1 MNDINENKLLETFP
15 FINDMKIS
23 EYNYLKVGIYFSRI
37 KKGEYITGSHDRCES
52 IPMVLSGALR
62 LYRTSAEGR
71 EMTGYYVE
79 KGNIC
84 ILAAI
89 CILGSIEYDFTT
101 QAEEDT
107 LVAMIPPETF
117 RHLID
122 ISKEFKN
129 YIFAEMAEK
138 LVSAL
143 TLIEEIKFTSV
154 EDRILSYLRSK
165 AGKDGTVNITQEDL
179 AVNIG
184 SVREVVSRTLKK
196 LAGDGIIVRQ
206 RGNIK
211 LLKE

>member
-1 MNDINENKLLETFP
+1 MNEKNEKLMLKTFP
-15 FINDMKIS
+15 FINEMKIS
-23 EYNYLKVGIYFSRI
+23 EYNYLKSGIYFSRI
-37 KKGEYITGSHDRCES
+37 AKGEYIMGTHDRCES
-52 IPMVLSGALR
+52 IPMVISGALR
-62 LYRTSAEGR
+62 LYRTSEEGR

-79 KGNIC
+79 RGNIC

-107 LVAMIPPETF
+107 LVAMIPPENF
-117 RHLID
+117 RHLMD
-122 ISKEFKN
+122 ISIEFKN

-143 TLIEEIKFTSV
+143 TLMEELKFTSI
-154 EDRILSYLRSK
+154 EGRIISYLRLNSDSEGMVK
-165 AGKDGTVNITQEDL
+165 ITQENL

-196 LAGDGIIVRQ
+196 LADDGSIVHS
-206 RGNIK
+206 RGKIK
-211 LLKE
+211 LLKR

>member
-1 MNDINENKLLETFP
+1 
-15 FINDMKIS
+15 MKTS
-23 EYNYLKVGIYFSRI
+23 EYNYLKNGIYFSRI
-37 KKGEYITGSHDRCES
+37 KKGEYIMGSHDRCES

-62 LYRTSAEGR
+62 LYRTSEEGR

-101 QAEEDT
+101 QADEDT
-107 LVAMIPPETF
+107 VAAMIPPETF
-117 RHLID
+117 RHLMD
-122 ISKEFKN
+122 ISTEFKN
-129 YIFAEMAEK
+129 YIFSEMAEK

-154 EDRILSYLRSK
+154 EDRIISYLRLN
-165 AGKDGTVNITQEDL
+165 ADNEGEVNITQESL

-184 SVREVVSRTLKK
+184 SVREVVSRTLKR
-196 LAGDGIIVRQ
+196 LAMEGIISRK
-206 RGNIK
+206 RGKIK

>member
-1 MNDINENKLLETFP
+1 MSEPYLGMMLDIFP
-15 FINDMKIS
+15 FINEMKTS
-23 EYNYLKVGIYFSRI
+23 EYNYLKNGIYFSRI
-37 KKGEYITGSHDRCES
+37 KKGEYIMGSHDRCES

-62 LYRTSAEGR
+62 LYRTSEEGR

-101 QAEEDT
+101 QADEDT
-107 LVAMIPPETF
+107 VAAMIPPETF
-117 RHLID
+117 RHLMD
-122 ISKEFKN
+122 ISTEFKN
-129 YIFAEMAEK
+129 YIFSEMAEK

-154 EDRILSYLRSK
+154 EDRIISYLRLN
-165 AGKDGTVNITQEDL
+165 ADNEGEVNITQENL

-196 LAGDGIIVRQ
+196 LADQGIISRK
-206 RGNIK
+206 RGKIK